1 MPPRI
6 EPLRN
11 ASGWMAGYEPD
22 QQILTIIFQNGS
34 SYDFTGVP
42 PDIAKG
48 FLESS
53 SPGRY
58 YNTYIRGVY

>member
-1 MPPRI
+1 
-6 EPLRN
+6 
-11 ASGWMAGYEPD
+11 MAGYEPD

-58 YNTYIRGVY
+58 YNTYIRGIY